1 MKSHSAVLW
10 KGGRSCDK
18 RNVILNAVKDPYYLT
33 QKRGR
38 DSSEDLRHVLSEAE
52 GMTLAANNLT
62 ERLEGPQAEAV
73 MVARC

>member
-1 MKSHSAVLW
+1 M
-10 KGGRSCDK
+10 
-18 RNVILNAVKDPYYLT
+18 KDPYYLT